1 MDAVIEAKQ
10 TQLKERKQKTSLEAL
25 RAVASMQNRPIPFL
39 THIGSYTTIVGQI
52 RYQMPM
58 TGLLSTR
65 YDPVMQANQYVSAG
79 VDAISIFTD
88 TVIER
93 NGLADITLVN
103 EAMQHSQ
110 TPIISQDYV
119 LDEYHVVEARA
130 GGASVVILTSGIVTP
145 AKLRNLTS
153 AVHRN
158 RMTAVVTV
166 FNEQQIEEACTWSP
180 QVIGLGGH
188 SPLDHTIDLDHIRH
202 LRARVPNG
210 QRVMICNPVQR
221 LEDIREAVS
230 IGVDAITVNRQL
242 LLDEDVKG
250 ELVAMLHGT

>member
-10 TQLKERKQKTSLEAL
+10 KQLKERKQKTSLEAL
-25 RAVASMQNRPIPFL
+25 RAVASMQSRPIPFL
-39 THIGSYTTIVGQI
+39 THVGNYTAIVGQI

-65 YDPVMQANQYVSAG
+65 YDPVMQANQYVASGA
-79 VDAISIFTD
+79 DAISIFTD

-110 TPIISQDYV
+110 TPIISHDYV

-130 GGASVVILTSGIVTP
+130 GGASVVVLTSGIVT
-145 AKLRNLTS
+145 ASKLRNLTS

-166 FNEQQIEEACTWSP
+166 FDKAQIEEACTWSP
-180 QVIGLGGH
+180 QVIGLGGR
-188 SPLDHTIDLDHIRH
+188 SPLDHTIDLDFVRH
-202 LRARVPNG
+202 LREMIPGG
-210 QRVMICNPVQR
+210 QRVMICNPLQTI
-221 LEDIREAVS
+221 EDVREAVS

-242 LLDEDVKG
+242 LTDTDVKG
-250 ELVAMLHGT
+250 AVVAMLHGT